1 MAVTPTNASEAHRG
15 VGRPRSASADAAI
28 LEATRSLLAEQGWS
42 GLSVEAV
49 AARAGV
55 AKSTVYRRWSSRA
68 DLAIGAV
75 AELLAGAHTEPG
87 TSAED
92 DIRRSLR
99 AHAQVLARPE
109 SRAAYLAV
117 IAEAA
122 RDDALRARF
131 DEEILD
137 RGRRLIADGMERA
150 EARGELPP
158 GLDVNLVHDLL
169 AGPMV
174 HRVLVRGGEADEAF
188 LDCLAQLML
197 AGSSV
202 LGPAGEPAGDDR
214 PTPR

>member
-1 MAVTPTNASEAHRG
+1 MAATPTPDAGHRA

-28 LEATRSLLAEQGWS
+28 LEATRALLAEQGWP

-49 AARAGV
+49 AHRAGV

-87 TSAED
+87 SSAAD

-117 IAEAA
+117 IAETA
-122 RDDALRARF
+122 RDEALRARF
-131 DEEILD
+131 DDEVLG
-137 RGRRLIADGMERA
+137 RGRALITAGMARA
-150 EARGELPP
+150 EARGEVPA
-158 GLDVNLVHDLL
+158 GLDVDLVHDLL
-169 AGPMV
+169 AGPLV

-188 LDCLAQLML
+188 LECLADLML
-197 AGSSV
+197 MGSGV
-202 LGPAGEPAGDDR
+202 LSATSDLSP
-214 PTPR
+214 